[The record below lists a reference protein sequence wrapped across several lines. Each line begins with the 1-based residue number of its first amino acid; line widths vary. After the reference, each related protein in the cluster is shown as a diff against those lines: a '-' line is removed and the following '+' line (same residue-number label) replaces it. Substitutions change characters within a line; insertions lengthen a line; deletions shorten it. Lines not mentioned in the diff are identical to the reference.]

1 MAPLLA
7 AGADVHRAD
16 ASGLTRE
23 LEDALATAAE
33 TAATKDAASVAE
45 RVGQLR
51 SIVAVLSARPE
62 RAQSV
67 STSRSVPETE
77 ATEPSHATQ
86 QIDDDDDDKPNDSQR
101 AAAFSLTTSS
111 ARGRCRRM
119 SMMW

>member
-1 MAPLLA
+1 VLA
-7 AGADVHRAD
+7 AATKTAD
-16 ASGLTRE
+16 A
-23 LEDALATAAE
+23 ALAA
-33 TAATKDAASVAE
+33 KDAASVAE

-86 QIDDDDDDKPNDSQR
+86 QIDDDDDDDDDKPNDSQR
-101 AAAFSLTTSS
+101 AAAQDA
-111 ARGRCRRM
+111 ARAAETRGNGVQFDNFVGCRRM
-119 SMMW
+119 SLMW